1 MGRRSPLVTL
11 AATAVGL
18 VVLLTVNSTV
28 NSTGNGNTYPTHTGG
43 STPTPTATTPAPAT
57 VPTVTPSATPS
68 ATPATTPATPNRPT
82 AVYAGKTTERE
93 ATVAIAVKNGRAVAY
108 VCDGRR
114 LEAWLT
120 GTFRDNQV
128 AVRSRTGERLIAAV
142 AAKSA
147 TGFLTLRG
155 RTLRFAINVA
165 GPPAGLYRSAS
176 KSRTIGWI
184 VLPDGSQVGVDN
196 DGTPA
201 PAPRLDP
208 ARGVASVGGVRV
220 TAQSITGDETF

>member
-1 MGRRSPLVTL
+1 MGQRSPLVTL

-18 VVLLTVNSTV
+18 VVLLVVDSTQTGPAPAYT
-28 NSTGNGNTYPTHTGG
+28 STAPVT
-43 STPTPTATTPAPAT
+43 STPTTTA
-57 VPTVTPSATPS
+57 
-68 ATPATTPATPNRPT
+68 PATTPPPTPAAAPQQTVTPQAQRT
-82 AVYAGKTTERE
+82 IVYAGRTTKRE
-93 ATVAIAVKNGRAVAY
+93 ASVAIAVKGDRAVAY

-120 GTFRDNQV
+120 GTFTTGQL
-128 AVRSRTGERLIAAV
+128 ALRSRTGERLVGRAT
-142 AAKSA
+142 AKSA
-147 TGFLTLRG
+147 VGTFTLRG
-155 RTLRFAINVA
+155 RTLHFAISAA

-176 KSRTIGWI
+176 NSRTIGWI

-201 PAPRLDP
+201 AAPRLDL
-208 ARGVASVGGVRV
+208 ASRVASVDGVQV